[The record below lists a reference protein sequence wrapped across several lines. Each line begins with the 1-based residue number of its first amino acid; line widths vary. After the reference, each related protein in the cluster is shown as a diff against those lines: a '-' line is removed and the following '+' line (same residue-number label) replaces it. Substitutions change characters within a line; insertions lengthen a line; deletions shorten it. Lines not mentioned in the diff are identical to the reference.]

1 KIGVGFSV
9 APVFSGDGNLLACAP
24 SDIFLVDLKSRSVKA
39 RFTLSDGL
47 RVEALTLSPDG
58 KFLAAS
64 GGYAGRKTELNDI
77 RVWDLST
84 ERIVARLKEHDDFVG
99 SLVFVLGGKV
109 LASAGADGTVRLWD
123 VTKWEQKRVIDT
135 QARAMAA
142 SPDGK
147 TLATCSYKDDVVRFW
162 DTDSGK
168 KVGELVTGGQ
178 PMNTLTFSPDA
189 NRLPVVPMSLT
200 IPPRHIT
207 T

>member
-1 KIGVGFSV
+1 
-9 APVFSGDGNLLACAP
+9 
-24 SDIFLVDLKSRSVKA
+24 
-39 RFTLSDGL
+39 
-47 RVEALTLSPDG
+47 
-58 KFLAAS
+58 
-64 GGYAGRKTELNDI
+64 
-77 RVWDLST
+77 
-84 ERIVARLKEHDDFVG
+84 RLKEHDDFVG

-178 PMNTLTFSPDA
+178 PMNTLTFSPDGK
-189 NRLPVVPMSLT
+189 RLAVGAMSLT
-200 IPPRHIT
+200 IRQWDIASGKEVLPLPGHREAVHTVVFSPDGKTLASRGNGRTIR
-207 T
+207 